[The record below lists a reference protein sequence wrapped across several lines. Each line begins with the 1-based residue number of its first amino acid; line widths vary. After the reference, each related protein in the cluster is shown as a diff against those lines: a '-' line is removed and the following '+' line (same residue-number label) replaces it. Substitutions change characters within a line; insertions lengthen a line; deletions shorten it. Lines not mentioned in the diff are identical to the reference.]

1 MSEQLTTATTYPVSQ
16 GCHQSLIEQHCTA
29 IMTWHRCKS
38 FRVSCLRSACC
49 FACGSSKTY
58 RQCTAL
64 CCSLVLRRASALG
77 LCTYAGQSCLY
88 SGFYASD
95 RGKML
100 PKPVAGVTSG
110 ECERGRHAAL
120 CMGIVADLHWHS
132 LTLPIL
138 FLVVAHEKRKH
149 SFNADTPCLTRAVLE
164 LTPNQPLIGWK
175 RCSGT
180 FIRA

>member
-1 MSEQLTTATTYPVSQ
+1 MGAMSEQLTTATTYPVSQ
-16 GCHQSLIEQHCTA
+16 GRHQSLIEQHCTA
-29 IMTWHRCKS
+29 NMTWHRCKS
-38 FRVSCLRSACC
+38 FKVSCLRSACC

-100 PKPVAGVTSG
+100 PKPVAGVTSVG
-110 ECERGRHAAL
+110 NVN
-120 CMGIVADLHWHS
+120 VADMQHYAWASLLTCTGTASHCLSSFLWLHMKS
-132 LTLPIL
+132 EST
-138 FLVVAHEKRKH
+138 V
-149 SFNADTPCLTRAVLE
+149 SM
-164 LTPNQPLIGWK
+164 LIPHV
-175 RCSGT
+175 
-180 FIRA
+180 